1 MKIFNIVFV
10 LLFSIP
16 LLYSQDFTTKNF
28 NDYYIDQFVVKDFD
42 KDGDLDIFGI
52 DFPFSPDATI
62 YLFLNDNPFFTAVKK
77 DILYSNYT
85 CSGKP
90 YSFDI
95 DNDGDFDVILAKGDS
110 LNIVAFINDGKA
122 KFTEKRLNINGSDN
136 FNVIDIDNDG
146 DLDIMG
152 VNRQSKKI
160 NAYINDGTNNYMT
173 KQISVSTLNETIE
186 SFQAADIDGDGD
198 GDFCIGYLSYFDEQ
212 IVLLINKDQVKFDT
226 IIISKG
232 NFKALN
238 KIDLIDLNK
247 DSKPDIIATNRDDG
261 LVAWINKGNN
271 KFEQVK
277 LAAYPGSSGFG
288 FTEFAFG
295 DFNSDSNIDI
305 IVADFGNGTYRLSQT
320 SKSPLRFDII
330 KGPGQ
335 TPANVIVAGDMDGD
349 KDVDLL
355 ISNGDFWY
363 AENNIKQ
370 LTDISDFQINDN
382 IVYSKI
388 GNKIILQNVI
398 DQTISYRVSNI
409 FGETIIE
416 GASNGHE
423 FEIPNVPFG
432 IYFISIRSANKNG
445 VIKLILD

>member
-1 MKIFNIVFV
+1 MKVFKIVFII
-10 LLFSIP
+10 LCSIP
-16 LLYSQDFTTKNF
+16 FLYSQDFSTKVFDN
-28 NDYYIDQFVVKDFD
+28 YYIDEYTVKDFD
-42 KDGDLDIFGI
+42 NDGDLDIFGI
-52 DFPFSPDATI
+52 DFPFSLDATL
-62 YLFLNDNPFFTAVKK
+62 YLFLNEAPFFSAVKK
-77 DILYSNYT
+77 DILYSKYT

-122 KFTEKRLNINGSDN
+122 KFTEKRLNISGSDN

-160 NAYINDGTNNYMT
+160 NAYINDGTNNYT
-173 KQISVSTLNETIE
+173 TNQISVSTLNKTIV
-186 SFQAADIDGDGD
+186 SFKADDIDGDGD
-198 GDFCIGYLSYFDEQ
+198 GDFCIGYGSFFDEQ
-212 IVLLINKDQVKFDT
+212 IVLLINKDQNKFDT
-226 IIISKG
+226 IIISKDD
-232 NFKALN
+232 FKSLN

-247 DSKPDIIATNRDDG
+247 DSKLDIVGSNSNDG
-261 LVAWINKGNN
+261 LVAWVNKGSN
-271 KFEQVK
+271 KFERIK
-277 LAAYPGSSGFG
+277 LAAYPGSSGYG
-288 FTEFAFG
+288 FTEFTFG

-305 IVADFGNGTYRLSQT
+305 IVADFGRGTYRLSQT
-320 SKSPLRFDII
+320 SKSPLQFDII

-370 LTDISDFQINDN
+370 LTDISDVQFNDN

-388 GNKIILQNVI
+388 GNKVILQNVI